1 VLRAQA
7 AGANLDPQELPVLND
22 RLVVDVGP
30 KEGFGAPLGVADV
43 IASHPA
49 LVTNLASHGLLPV
62 LSLCWYSL
70 TGYFDTQTTIPRL
83 N

>member
-22 RLVVDVGP
+22 RLAVDVGL
-30 KEGFGAPLGVADV
+30 KEGLGAPLGVADV
-43 IASHPA
+43 IASHAA
-49 LVTNLASHGLLPV
+49 LVTNLASHSLLPV
-62 LSLCWYSL
+62 LTLYWYSL
-70 TGYFDTQTTIPRL
+70 VDYFVTQTTIPRL

>member
-1 VLRAQA
+1 VQRAQA

-30 KEGFGAPLGVADV
+30 KEGLGAPLGVADV

-49 LVTNLASHGLLPV
+49 LVTNLASHCLLPV
-62 LSLCWYSL
+62 LTIYWYSYID
-70 TGYFDTQTTIPRL
+70 YFVTQTTIPRL